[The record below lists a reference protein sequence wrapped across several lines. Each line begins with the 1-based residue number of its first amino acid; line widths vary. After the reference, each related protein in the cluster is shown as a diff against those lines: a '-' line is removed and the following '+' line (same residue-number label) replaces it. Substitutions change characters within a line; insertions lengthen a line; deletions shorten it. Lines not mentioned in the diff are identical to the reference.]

1 MNRSEQA
8 FAKHKARHIAENI
21 AQNLKRATSRTALT
35 RHGEGDGG
43 GFTVI
48 GAGHTLPGRIEV
60 EDYTNVL
67 AVNSAIGA
75 CVSRGFEPAYILCRE
90 SIDLSHQVR
99 LLDGMTDRRGT
110 IAIVDIGVHPN
121 TWQVCLDVCGLVL
134 WFIPANTQTFGLAAR
149 LGVEPV
155 YGGTS
160 NVTAAVAVAEM
171 MGACSI
177 DLLGCS
183 RAFSAD
189 GRAYATGTGWESIR
203 LTGVEKLE
211 SSEGPVTIGTIEGLE
226 AKEAAHAASGQRA
239 PLKRERLV
247 PVTAVDGSTRYALE
261 TLEGDREWLANF
273 ALRHQEI
280 QLAQLHPDV
289 AIEGWMG
296 PRVDWSPE
304 RVDVLTDLGEQVEHA
319 HSVAKATLEDGL
331 VVDAMRF
338 LEGSDLVDYHT
349 VGARLEAVESM
360 RGRPPPEVIRAIL
373 KAWIESADRMKELAR

>member
-21 AQNLKRATSRTALT
+21 AQNLKRATPETAL
-35 RHGEGDGG
+35 RRSDSAQIGA
-43 GFTVI
+43 VV
-48 GAGHTLPGRIEV
+48 GAGHTLPDAIKGRGDAV
-60 EDYTNVL
+60 V
-67 AVNSAIGA
+67 VNSAIGA
-75 CVSRGFEPAYILCRE
+75 CVARGFEPAWILCRE
-90 SIDLSHQVR
+90 SIDLSAQVR
-99 LLDGMTDRRGT
+99 KLAGMKRRHGCY
-110 IAIVDIGVHPN
+110 AILDIGVHPN
-121 TWQVCLDVCGLVL
+121 TWDACLEHCQRIL
-134 WFIPANTQTFGLAAR
+134 WFVPANTQTFGLAAR

-171 MGACSI
+171 MGASSI

-189 GRAYATGTGWESIR
+189 GRAYATGTGWESVR

-239 PLKRERLV
+239 PLKRERLI

-273 ALRHQEI
+273 ALRHQQI

-296 PRVDWSPE
+296 PRLDWNPE
-304 RVDVLTDLGEQVEHA
+304 RVDVLADLVEQVEHV

-331 VVDAMRF
+331 VVDAKRF

-349 VGARLEAVESM
+349 VGARLEVVESM
-360 RGRPPPEVIRAIL
+360 RGRPPPEIIRAIL
-373 KAWIESADRMKELAR
+373 KAWTASAERMKELAT